1 MGQEEYMP
9 PYGKE
14 NYEKIKE
21 EAKRQ
26 LDSRGYILMSELLN
40 AKATTRQNIQQV
52 IMPKLERDFKLERVN
67 KHAWRVIGSGV
78 EVPDSS
84 EIRKFLV
91 KRPQTDDFIDDVRE
105 FALAVGDFGKI
116 DVQRAIPKMSTQKVT
131 KVISELL
138 ASGEVLYAE
147 ARRNPEVESTRFIH
161 SSNWHR
167 SIAGRIPKDDDNTQT
182 AQIRR
187 LLLQYK
193 ENGSEFY
200 GLNVADLLSVN
211 SGLVNNEIGRTL
223 DCGEIELVRTE
234 RPGMRGSPRNI
245 YRFKRNLNGEPHGRS

>member
-1 MGQEEYMP
+1 MP

-21 EAKRQ
+21 EAKYQ
-26 LDSRGYILMSELLN
+26 LDSRGYILMAELLN

-52 IMPKLERDFKLERVN
+52 IMPKLERDLKLERVN

-78 EVPDSS
+78 EVPESS

-91 KRPQTDDFIDDVRE
+91 KKPQTDDFIADVRE
-105 FALAVGDFGKI
+105 FALATGDFGKV
-116 DVQRAIPKMSTQKVT
+116 DVHRAIPKMSLQKVT

-147 ARRNPEVESTRFIH
+147 ARRNPDVESTRFIH

-167 SIAGRIPKDDDNTQT
+167 SIAGRIPLDTDETHTSK
-182 AQIRR
+182 IRR
-187 LLLQYK
+187 LLLEYK
-193 ENGSEFY
+193 DSGAEFY
-200 GLNVADLLSVN
+200 GLNVSDLLGVN
-211 SGLVNNEIGRTL
+211 SGLVNNEIGRTI
-223 DCGEIELVRTE
+223 DCGEVELVRTE
-234 RPGMRGSPRNI
+234 KTFKLGSARNV
-245 YRFKRNLNGEPHGRS
+245 YRFKRNLKGEPHAGN